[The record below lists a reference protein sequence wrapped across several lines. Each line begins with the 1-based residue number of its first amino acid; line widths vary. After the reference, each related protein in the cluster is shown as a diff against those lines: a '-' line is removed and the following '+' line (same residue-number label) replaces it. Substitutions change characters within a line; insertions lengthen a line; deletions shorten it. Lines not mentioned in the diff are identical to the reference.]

1 MTTVGLAGAEPE
13 AAWESCRTGAWDR
26 PTAGICEEYVQT
38 NLVVLPQEDAFD
50 FLRFCGRNPK
60 PCPLIEVTDPGDP
73 EPKLTAAGADLR
85 TDAPATPSHLPT
97 T

>member
-13 AAWESCRTGAWDR
+13 AAWEACRTGAWDR

-60 PCPLIEVTDPGDP
+60 PCPLIEVTDP
-73 EPKLTAAGADLR
+73 KLTAAGA
-85 TDAPATPSHLPT
+85 AVSP
-97 T
+97 